1 MSWSCVFLFS
11 DALPQHYLHG
21 TDNFV
26 IFLSYDVLD
35 ECEPETARND
45 CYVYKGEMTV
55 LHDGS
60 GSEEVIKDAV
70 LASVEGSMTSGE
82 LADSIDDVEK
92 VTYVGESLDDL
103 KVSLGPEETLV
114 EYYYTVETKP
124 GADPDAFTAAIEE
137 GLLESVTR
145 NVADASVGAISSEP
159 IDLEMTE
166 CKSLKCAF
174 ALSSACGT
182 SYRF

>member
-1 MSWSCVFLFS
+1 
-11 DALPQHYLHG
+11 
-21 TDNFV
+21 
-26 IFLSYDVLD
+26 
-35 ECEPETARND
+35 
-45 CYVYKGEMTV
+45 MTV

-70 LASVEGSMTSGE
+70 LASIEGSMTSGE

-114 EYYYTVETKP
+114 EYYYTVEALP

-145 NVADASVGAISSEP
+145 DVEDASVGAISSEP
-159 IDLEMTE
+159 LDSELTI
-166 CKSLKCAF
+166 CKCHGLVYSSFLTLCHNIICMVLTI
-174 ALSSACGT
+174 LSSFSLT
-182 SYRF
+182 ML

>member
-1 MSWSCVFLFS
+1 MELVILTTLFQFAYFYLSTSTSTVSCTPKL
-11 DALPQHYLHG
+11 AG
-21 TDNFV
+21 NKCFV
-26 IFLSYDVLD
+26 IQGD
-35 ECEPETARND
+35 
-45 CYVYKGEMTV
+45 MTV
-55 LHDGS
+55 MHHDG
-60 GSEEVIKDAV
+60 DDPA
-70 LASVEGSMTSGE
+70 
-82 LADSIDDVEK
+82 DVEI
-92 VTYVGESLDDL
+92 VVLESVRETMGDDSL
-103 KVSLGPEETLV
+103 TKIDTVEDVIYLGTSFDEVKASLGPEETLV

-124 GADPDAFTAAIEE
+124 GADPDAFTAAIED

-145 NVADASVGAISSEP
+145 NVADASVGGINSEP

>member
-1 MSWSCVFLFS
+1 
-11 DALPQHYLHG
+11 
-21 TDNFV
+21 
-26 IFLSYDVLD
+26 
-35 ECEPETARND
+35 
-45 CYVYKGEMTV
+45 
-55 LHDGS
+55 
-60 GSEEVIKDAV
+60 
-70 LASVEGSMTSGE
+70 MTSGE

-174 ALSSACGT
+174 ALSSACGS
-182 SYRF
+182 SYQF